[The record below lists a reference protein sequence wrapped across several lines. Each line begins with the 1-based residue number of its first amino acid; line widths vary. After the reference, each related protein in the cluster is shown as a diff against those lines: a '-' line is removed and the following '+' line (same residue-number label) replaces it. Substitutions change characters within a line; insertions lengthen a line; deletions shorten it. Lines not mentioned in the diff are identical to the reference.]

1 MGFLVYLGL
10 GPCSPGSALMKK
22 PGALP
27 GTWQAGW
34 AGVGEPGGK
43 GRFPP
48 RVALTRQGPS
58 PTETVSTFP
67 QGGVSHTH
75 SPDVCEVWRPLLS

>member
-43 GRFPP
+43 GRCP
-48 RVALTRQGPS
+48 RGWP
-58 PTETVSTFP
+58 
-67 QGGVSHTH
+67 
-75 SPDVCEVWRPLLS
+75 